1 MYLSNFLYC
10 VSIIY
15 MKEELLHFIW
25 LSKILLKHELVLVN
39 KKRVEILNIGVLN
52 HDAGPDF
59 FNAKIKIDQEIL
71 VGNIEI
77 HIKAS
82 DWISHKH
89 TNDKKYDNV
98 ILHVVYENDNP
109 IFDSNN
115 LPILT
120 LELKP
125 YLDPKLL
132 NKYKIL
138 EQQQSVIPCEPIFS
152 LPNEFKL
159 NNWLHRLVFERL
171 EKKCDRIEVLLK
183 ANNNNWEQ
191 TFYVLTAQYFGQKT
205 NEQAFE
211 WLAKNL
217 PLQVIAK
224 HKDKLSQ
231 IEALVLGIAG
241 FFDKE
246 LKNDYLKFLQK
257 EYFHLQ
263 KKYDL
268 VSIEKEIWKF
278 GKMRPSNFPTI
289 RLMQFAA
296 LLYQSSH
303 LFSKVLA
310 IENIKDLQELYQLK
324 HIHLIHL
331 SELSNH
337 DFDAIKTDLGK
348 SAINTIIINTV
359 VPIVFLYGKL
369 RFDET
374 KCDKAV
380 NWLEQLKPENNN
392 IVTFWESLNIK
403 AQNAAQTQALLQ
415 LKNEYCANKKCLNCE
430 IGFHVL
436 NNN

>member
-1 MYLSNFLYC
+1 
-10 VSIIY
+10 
-15 MKEELLHFIW
+15 MKEIED
-25 LSKILLKHELVLVN
+25 KIVAATTERSQALRDDNQGLVAFY
-39 KKRVEILNIGVLN
+39 
-52 HDAGPDF
+52 DA
-59 FNAKIKIDQEIL
+59 QL
-71 VGNIEI
+71 
-77 HIKAS
+77 
-82 DWISHKH
+82 
-89 TNDKKYDNV
+89 
-98 ILHVVYENDNP
+98 
-109 IFDSNN
+109 
-115 LPILT
+115 
-120 LELKP
+120 
-125 YLDPKLL
+125 
-132 NKYKIL
+132 KIL
-138 EQQQSVIPCEPIFS
+138 EQQKDVIPCEPIFS

-159 NNWLHRLVFERL
+159 NHWLHRLVFERL
-171 EKKCDRIEVLLK
+171 EKKCDRIAALLK

-217 PLQVIAK
+217 PMHIIAK

-231 IEALVLGIAG
+231 IEALVLGTAG

-246 LKNDYLKFLQK
+246 LKDDYLKFLQK

-268 VSIEKEIWKF
+268 TSIDKHIWKF

-303 LFSKVLA
+303 LFSKILA
-310 IENIKDLQELYQLK
+310 VETMKDLQALYQLK

-369 RFDET
+369 RFDES

-380 NWLEQLKPENNN
+380 AWLEQIIPEKNS
-392 IVTFWESLNIK
+392 IIEFWETLNIK
-403 AQNAAQTQALLQ
+403 PQNAAQSQALLQ

-430 IGFHVL
+430 IGFHIL

>member
-1 MYLSNFLYC
+1 
-10 VSIIY
+10 
-15 MKEELLHFIW
+15 MKEELLHYIW
-25 LSKILLKHELVLVN
+25 QSKTLLKQALLLVN
-39 KKRVEILNIGVLN
+39 EKPLEILNIGILN

-59 FNAKIKIDQEIL
+59 FNAKIKIDNEIL

-82 DWISHKH
+82 DWINHKH
-89 TNDKKYDNV
+89 DSDKKYDNV
-98 ILHVVYENDNP
+98 ILHVVYENDKP
-109 IFDSNN
+109 IFDKNN
-115 LPILT
+115 MPILT
-120 LELKP
+120 LELNK
-125 YLDPKLL
+125 YLNPKLL
-132 NKYKIL
+132 DRFKIL
-138 EQQQSVIPCEPIFS
+138 ADQKATIPCEPIFS

-171 EKKCDRIEVLLK
+171 EKKCERIEALLK

-191 TFYVLTAQYFGQKT
+191 TFYVLTAKYFGQKT

-217 PLQVIAK
+217 PIHIIAK

-231 IEALVLGIAG
+231 IEALVLGTAG
-241 FFDKE
+241 FFDKK
-246 LKNDYLKFLQK
+246 LNDDYMKFLQK

-263 KKYDL
+263 KKYEL
-268 VSIEKEIWKF
+268 VSIDKQIWKF
-278 GKMRPSNFPTI
+278 GKMRPGNFPTI

-310 IENIKDLQELYQLK
+310 VDTVKDLQALYQLK

-337 DFDAIKTDLGK
+337 DFDAVKTDLGN

-380 NWLEQLKPENNN
+380 TWLEQLKPEKNNV
-392 IVTFWESLNIK
+392 ITFWESLKIK
-403 AQNAAQTQALLQ
+403 PQNASQSQALLQ
-415 LKNEYCANKKCLNCE
+415 LKNEYCDHKKCLNCE